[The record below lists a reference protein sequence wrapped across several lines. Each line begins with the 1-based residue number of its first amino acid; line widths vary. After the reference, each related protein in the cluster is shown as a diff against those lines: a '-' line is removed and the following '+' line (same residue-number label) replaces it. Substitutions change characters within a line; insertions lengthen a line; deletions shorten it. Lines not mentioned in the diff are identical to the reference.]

1 MDSPTTADTRG
12 ITKREG
18 GFKNKRHDELTKRRI
33 SQTQKAR
40 YDYMR
45 QMMRQH
51 NQNEQ
56 SQAYGPIIDLDSPKF
71 AQRVKDIVRELLK
84 EEVRKAIPTT
94 RQNIPIF

>member
-1 MDSPTTADTRG
+1 MVTSTSADTRG

-40 YDYMR
+40 YDFMR

-51 NQNEQ
+51 QQNEQ
-56 SQAYGPIIDLDSPKF
+56 SQQFGPIDFDSPTF
-71 AQRVKDIVRELLK
+71 AQRIKDIVREILN
-84 EEVRKAIPTT
+84 EEIKKATPI

>member
-1 MDSPTTADTRG
+1 MDSPITADTRG

-56 SQAYGPIIDLDSPKF
+56 SQQFGPIDIDSPTF
-71 AQRVKDIVRELLK
+71 VQRIKDIVREILN
-84 EEVRKAIPTT
+84 EEIKKATPI
-94 RQNIPIF
+94 RQNIPII

>member
-1 MDSPTTADTRG
+1 MVTSTSADTRG

-51 NQNEQ
+51 TQNEE
-56 SQAYGPIIDLDSPKF
+56 SQQFGPIDVDSPTF
-71 AQRVKDIVRELLK
+71 TQRIKDIVREILN
-84 EEVRKAIPTT
+84 EEIKKATPI

>member
-1 MDSPTTADTRG
+1 MVTSTSADTRG

-40 YDYMR
+40 YDFMR

-51 NQNEQ
+51 QQNEQ
-56 SQAYGPIIDLDSPKF
+56 SQQFGPIDIDSPTF
-71 AQRVKDIVRELLK
+71 AQRIKDIVREILN
-84 EEVRKAIPTT
+84 EEIRKATPI
-94 RQNIPIF
+94 RQNIPLL